1 MKKKTWFGFFVCCVL
16 VLMVSLAVAENENEV
31 LTIQKLDV
39 RGCGD
44 YLRFTTHIKNT
55 GNEGVEEFTLRLQF
69 CNTFGE
75 PIYDYVNTLD
85 GFVYETDSL
94 TYTPQKTIT
103 PGATFQAKE
112 SYFWGYV
119 NAKYIKA
126 AVSYYRTSDGTKH
139 YIPESKLAWFVSGDG
154 YISIPYSSY
163 TVPSKQ
169 ILDKTNYLFGLNY
182 GPLRTEDLS
191 YYYKKHAGSWVVSVN
206 ADSIAARCGLKT
218 DDVIYSWDGI
228 LEIDDPFACEK
239 AKAKIADGNEIKI
252 LVERNGET
260 VELSFKK

>member
-139 YIPESKLAWFVSGDG
+139 YIPENKLAWFVSGDG

-169 ILDKTNYLFGLNY
+169 ILGHY
-182 GPLRTEDLS
+182 RTIRRQRWRMPFLPSASCRNLDLPP
-191 YYYKKHAGSWVVSVN
+191 VN
-206 ADSIAARCGLKT
+206 L
-218 DDVIYSWDGI
+218 
-228 LEIDDPFACEK
+228 
-239 AKAKIADGNEIKI
+239 
-252 LVERNGET
+252 
-260 VELSFKK
+260 